1 MASDVPF
8 RPGGSP
14 AAAGFGRGSAPVAI
28 RPGPGRPPPVPAGVN
43 APQPGHVAQRQPAP
57 TSALA
62 APVVPVRRAPPP
74 VPAGVNAPQ
83 PGHALQRRPGP
94 APAQAAPVAPAR
106 RPAPAVPA
114 GVNAPQPGQV
124 TQRRPA
130 PTSAQAAPVVPVR
143 RAPPPVPAGVNAPQP
158 GRVAQ
163 RRPAPAPAQPAPV
176 ASVRRAPPP
185 VPAGVNAP
193 QPGGGNAQ
201 RAAVQPAESRPV
213 RPAGPASRL
222 GAPSAAQLYRVLDS
236 SKIYGQMPTT
246 RPWFGYPYVVVND
259 ARFIAQEKQGG
270 MRAVDEFLQSPGG
283 LTAYVKKH
291 SMNGLSVR
299 LSDDNNMAIE
309 DSNLT
314 NRQPK
319 SFYATQELLTS
330 ANQAL
335 TKVGSGVKL
344 NQGKRTLTV
353 LTGWYTSKTL
363 VEVYPRFLKSKG
375 YNYGQLDQVVGPQN
389 CNEIAEMVTGIRKI
403 LPTGD
408 DTHLKAVNRFLNSD
422 DDFADIDNART
433 QTYVAYLNSRATRLS
448 RLRANR
454 FATPD
459 IGDAYMIRTLGEPS
473 EFLSGGRA
481 RIRDYASGTDRIL
494 GWAEH
499 FAGVVVRSG
508 NDTLTLENYARGD
521 NRQANPDPRWYFQM
535 YGQNHGQSF
544 HEFHSAKNEYAN
556 PVTVSVGKTVPNLP
570 KLGPLQ

>member
-1 MASDVPF
+1 
-8 RPGGSP
+8 
-14 AAAGFGRGSAPVAI
+14 
-28 RPGPGRPPPVPAGVN
+28 
-43 APQPGHVAQRQPAP
+43 
-57 TSALA
+57 
-62 APVVPVRRAPPP
+62 
-74 VPAGVNAPQ
+74 
-83 PGHALQRRPGP
+83 
-94 APAQAAPVAPAR
+94 
-106 RPAPAVPA
+106 
-114 GVNAPQPGQV
+114 
-124 TQRRPA
+124 
-130 PTSAQAAPVVPVR
+130 
-143 RAPPPVPAGVNAPQP
+143 
-158 GRVAQ
+158 
-163 RRPAPAPAQPAPV
+163 
-176 ASVRRAPPP
+176 
-185 VPAGVNAP
+185 
-193 QPGGGNAQ
+193 
-201 RAAVQPAESRPV
+201 
-213 RPAGPASRL
+213 
-222 GAPSAAQLYRVLDS
+222 
-236 SKIYGQMPTT
+236 
-246 RPWFGYPYVVVND
+246 
-259 ARFIAQEKQGG
+259 
-270 MRAVDEFLQSPGG
+270 
-283 LTAYVKKH
+283 
-291 SMNGLSVR
+291 
-299 LSDDNNMAIE
+299 
-309 DSNLT
+309 
-314 NRQPK
+314 
-319 SFYATQELLTS
+319 
-330 ANQAL
+330 
-335 TKVGSGVKL
+335 
-344 NQGKRTLTV
+344 
-353 LTGWYTSKTL
+353 
-363 VEVYPRFLKSKG
+363 
-375 YNYGQLDQVVGPQN
+375 LDQVVGPQN